1 MYSNYVLPKLPSAL
15 LSNFRLV
22 NSTVEA
28 LLATVKRLG
37 VRSHILVVV
46 GRGSQISGAFRM
58 PQSFWASVFLLM
70 VFECVSPADWEGG
83 GELED
88 HI

>member
-1 MYSNYVLPKLPSAL
+1 MTAKATFIASLAVVSLGLCFVL
-15 LSNFRLV
+15 
-22 NSTVEA
+22 
-28 LLATVKRLG
+28 
-37 VRSHILVVV
+37 

-58 PQSFWASVFLLM
+58 PQSFWASVFLFM